1 MVGGSIVIGGVVV
14 GGVTIMHKWT
24 KKHTD
29 MHKWTKKH
37 TDMHKWTKKHTDN
50 KSRKFKYR
58 LKEKKV
64 KNKGE
69 KCLIVRK
76 SRRYY

>member
-14 GGVTIMHKWT
+14 GGVTI
-24 KKHTD
+24 
-29 MHKWTKKH
+29 
-37 TDMHKWTKKHTDN
+37 MHKWTKKHTDN

>member
-24 KKHTD
+24 NVIGGVVVGGVTI
-29 MHKWTKKH
+29 
-37 TDMHKWTKKHTDN
+37 MHKWTKKHTDN

>member
-14 GGVTIMHKWT
+14 GGVTI
-24 KKHTD
+24 